1 MKIFDIRKWF
11 ENGNIDNNT
20 HMIVVCDT
28 FDWDDYP
35 VYVSKDQNVRKRYDQ
50 IHGVNMQI
58 VMEVYSYSISI
69 EEQLNQTKCFNF

>member
-35 VYVSKDQNVRKRYDQ
+35 VYVSCNENVRKRYNQ

-69 EEQLNQTKCFNF
+69 EEQLNQIRCFNF